1 MKRLIMVNGT
11 MGVGKTSTCRAL
23 LPLVEP
29 AAFLDGDW
37 CWTMSPFIVNDETKA
52 MVLDNIACLL
62 NRFLACSQYQTVIF
76 CWVMQ
81 QQEILDEV
89 LRRLS
94 LEDVA
99 VSVFRHRG
107 GPAGKAGFGH
117 CRRGPAAG
125 CSGAKLRLPSPVP
138 RNGHHLPG
146 CERPYPAA
154 GSTMDRGT
162 RAVLTRRPF
171 NCQSK
176 SRDIV
181 SSHTP

>member
-99 VSVFRHRG
+99 VSVFTLTATEEALRARLG
-107 GPAGKAGFGH
+107 ADI
-117 CRRGPAAG
+117 AAG
-125 CSGAKLRLPSPVP
+125 VRQPDILERSCAYLPLYQGMDTIPLDVSDLTPQQ
-138 RNGHHLPG
+138 
-146 CERPYPAA
+146 AA
-154 GSTMDRGT
+154 QWI
-162 RAVLTRRPF
+162 AEHAPF
-171 NCQSK
+171 
-176 SRDIV
+176 
-181 SSHTP
+181 